1 MRNTIRKLFL
11 GIGVIG
17 LVVWYFVY
25 KSFLRSACA
34 ADGIAPE
41 ACAFVLPWDLS
52 SQQVS
57 YMVIVPAFV
66 VTIPF
71 LLAFLV
77 GGEPVRTNTPTQR
90 DPSQKRAHAD
100 EE

>member
-25 KSFLRSACA
+25 KSILRRDCDA
-34 ADGIAPE
+34 AGTPPE
-41 ACAFVLPWDLS
+41 DCAFILPWDLS
-52 SQQVS
+52 FQQAS

-71 LLAFLV
+71 LLAFMV
-77 GGEPVRTNTPTQR
+77 GGEPM
-90 DPSQKRAHAD
+90 KRAAPPKSPD
-100 EE
+100 DRGES